1 MRFSEDVIDQEERD
15 QRREYLGEPDSRSY
29 IGTPKD
35 SPETQRPKART
46 DCLSKWETLSPKR
59 LQIFPSDRTN
69 HSPIAFFSMNISHED
84 DVISPARSLLL
95 LAHSTGEPS
104 PAALPMSMPSS
115 KYRLH
120 SSPSALMSA
129 STEGSPKKKLHTTT
143 TTVTKKSTNQKV
155 AAKKSTGETMKSS
168 TKRYNNYNIF
178 FMLERQRLLLQ
189 SRGGAMAITVGGVA
203 TCSVVTQAVDSVEV
217 NNRPRPSINDITK
230 EEENLGAV
238 RCYTNLVLPAL
249 CRRYADLPL
258 SRNNW
263 FEELVATRDSK
274 RRHCKRQGLIPFVDL
289 ARMIA
294 TNYREVD
301 DETKA
306 FVNEVALRIALY
318 NHDLESKEMKKW
330 EDSVELVISPCPTDR
345 MGLTQK
351 EMKARQR
358 REKEVGTKTLLKNDD
373 PSKNN
378 KARDGAM
385 STMMT
390 TQLPPRIV
398 HSATM
403 MPRTLTASALPRP
416 MVSYDFELARLRR
429 EAEMAAFARIELEQ
443 RITQLQM
450 QLYHQLRLQEQRRA
464 SHQHASHQHELLNIL
479 HRGNLM
485 LTRINNN
492 PGIMGRV
499 SIVPS
504 GSSILSSEDNV
515 DIRSLISGVI
525 PEVIN
530 NDLLREK

>member
-1 MRFSEDVIDQEERD
+1 
-15 QRREYLGEPDSRSY
+15 
-29 IGTPKD
+29 
-35 SPETQRPKART
+35 
-46 DCLSKWETLSPKR
+46 
-59 LQIFPSDRTN
+59 
-69 HSPIAFFSMNISHED
+69 MNISHEED
-84 DVISPARSLLL
+84 DISPARSLLL
-95 LAHSTGEPS
+95 LAHSTGVPS

-120 SSPSALMSA
+120 SSPSVLMSA

-143 TTVTKKSTNQKV
+143 TTVTNMKKSTKQNV
-155 AAKKSTGETMKSS
+155 TAKKSTSETMKSS
-168 TKRYNNYNIF
+168 MKRYNNYNIF
-178 FMLERQRLLLQ
+178 FMLERRRLLLQ

-203 TCSVVTQAVDSVEV
+203 TSSVVTPAVDSVVEV
-217 NNRPRPSINDITK
+217 NNRPRPSNNDITK
-230 EEENLGAV
+230 EEENLRPPGAV
-238 RCYTNLVLPAL
+238 RGYTNLVLPAL

-258 SRNNW
+258 SCNNW

-301 DETKA
+301 GETKA

-318 NHDLESKEMKKW
+318 NHDLESKEMKKC

-345 MGLTQK
+345 TQK
-351 EMKARQR
+351 EMKAGQGQ
-358 REKEVGTKTLLKNDD
+358 EKEVGTKTSLKNDD

-378 KARDGAM
+378 KARDGAIL
-385 STMMT
+385 TMMT

-403 MPRTLTASALPRP
+403 MPSTLTTSALPSP
-416 MVSYDFELARLRR
+416 MVSYDFELARLRS
-429 EAEMAAFARIELEQ
+429 EAEMAAFARIEIEQ

-450 QLYHQLRLQEQRRA
+450 QHYHQLPLQEQQRA
-464 SHQHASHQHELLNIL
+464 SRQHELLNIL
-479 HRGNLM
+479 HRGNLL

-504 GSSILSSEDNV
+504 GASILSSEDNV
-515 DIRSLISGVI
+515 DIRRRRISGVI
-525 PEVIN
+525 PEVVN